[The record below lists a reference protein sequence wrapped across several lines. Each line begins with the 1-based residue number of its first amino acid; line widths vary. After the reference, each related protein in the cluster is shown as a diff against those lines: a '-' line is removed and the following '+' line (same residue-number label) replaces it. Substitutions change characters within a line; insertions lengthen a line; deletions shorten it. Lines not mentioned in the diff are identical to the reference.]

1 MEEEITVEMLNLI
14 PSFNQLSSE
23 KFVENL
29 PNFKKFLEEH
39 SVIKY
44 KLFNDS
50 VLLNNEHI
58 TNKNVVFTGKR
69 DKDLM
74 EKVMK
79 YKGIIQPAITKKT
92 DYLVVDDINKMSVK
106 IQKAKELDVKILS
119 KEEMRNFIP
128 EYN

>member
-1 MEEEITVEMLNLI
+1 MY
-14 PSFNQLSSE
+14 
-23 KFVENL
+23 
-29 PNFKKFLEEH
+29 
-39 SVIKY
+39 VIKY
-44 KLFNDS
+44 KLFND
-50 VLLNNEHI
+50 VTMLNNEHI

-106 IQKAKELDVKILS
+106 IQKAKDLDVKIFS
-119 KEEMRNFIP
+119 KEEIRSMIP
-128 EYN
+128 DYE